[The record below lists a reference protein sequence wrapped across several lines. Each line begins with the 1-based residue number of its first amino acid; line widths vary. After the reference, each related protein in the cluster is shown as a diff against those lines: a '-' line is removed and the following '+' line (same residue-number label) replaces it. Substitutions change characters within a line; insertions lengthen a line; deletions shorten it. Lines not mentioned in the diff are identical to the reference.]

1 MPCTSPCRH
10 IRDLPNT
17 SSCGVPCCM
26 KIGDM
31 LLRPSLPA
39 QAREQDWRGR
49 HGILIGS
56 REEIKGDYSQL
67 LSSSLFCLVVP
78 GAPPAPLTL

>member
-1 MPCTSPCRH
+1 
-10 IRDLPNT
+10 
-17 SSCGVPCCM
+17 
-26 KIGDM
+26 M
-31 LLRPSLPA
+31 LLRPGLPA

-56 REEIKGDYSQL
+56 REEIEGDYSQL

-78 GAPPAPLTL
+78 GVPPAPLTLWAKALTCMSHLSIAHLSGLPS